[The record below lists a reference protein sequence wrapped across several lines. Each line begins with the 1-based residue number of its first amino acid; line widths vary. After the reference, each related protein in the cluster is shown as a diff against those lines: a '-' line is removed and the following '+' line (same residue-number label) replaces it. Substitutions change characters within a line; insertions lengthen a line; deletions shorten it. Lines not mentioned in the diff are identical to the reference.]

1 MKFYKKI
8 VLILICCIL
17 LASLLLFINMI
28 YAKYKTEVSGK
39 ASISISRWDVKVN
52 DNSIKNNQD
61 ISSTITPVFPG
72 NEYIAS
78 NIIAPT
84 AEGYFD
90 LFLDYTATDV
100 AFKYEINV
108 SPNEESAVKDLVTTG
123 YSVDDGEK
131 IEFSEFNS
139 PISETVNL
147 SNENKTKKIR
157 IYIIWNDDPDTS
169 SMDNLSDTSS
179 TLKADS
185 SAILDVSVAFTQVAQ

>member
-17 LASLLLFINMI
+17 LASLLLLINMI
-28 YAKYKTEVSGK
+28 YAKYKTAVSGK
-39 ASISISRWDVKVN
+39 ASISISRWDIKVN

-131 IEFSEFNS
+131 IDFSEFNS

>member
-1 MKFYKKI
+1 MKKKKKI

-131 IEFSEFNS
+131 IEFPEFNA

>member
-157 IYIIWNDDPDTS
+157 IYIVWNDDPDTS

-179 TLKADS
+179 TLKADN

>member
-157 IYIIWNDDPDTS
+157 IYIVWNDDPDTS

>member
-39 ASISISRWDVKVN
+39 ASISISRWDIKVN

-108 SPNEESAVKDLVTTG
+108 SPNKESAVKDLVTTG

-169 SMDNLSDTSS
+169 SMDNLNDTSS

>member
-8 VLILICCIL
+8 ILILVCFIIL
-17 LASLLLFINMI
+17 ALLLLLMNII
-28 YAKYKTEVSGK
+28 YAKYKTEVAGK
-39 ASISISRWDVKVN
+39 ASISFSRWDIKVN

-72 NEYIAS
+72 NEYVAS

-108 SPNEESAVKDLVTTG
+108 TPNEESAVKDLVTTG

-157 IYIIWNDDPDTS
+157 IYIIWNDNPDTS

>member
-1 MKFYKKI
+1 
-8 VLILICCIL
+8 
-17 LASLLLFINMI
+17 MI

-39 ASISISRWDVKVN
+39 ASISISRWDIKVN

>member
-131 IEFSEFNS
+131 IEFPEFNA

>member
-61 ISSTITPVFPG
+61 ISSTITPIFPG

-157 IYIIWNDDPDTS
+157 IYIVWNDDPDTS

>member
-123 YSVDDGEK
+123 YSVDDGKK

-157 IYIIWNDDPDTS
+157 IYIVWNDDPDTS

>member
-157 IYIIWNDDPDTS
+157 IYIVWNDDPDTS
-169 SMDNLSDTSS
+169 LMDNLSDTSS

>member
-39 ASISISRWDVKVN
+39 ASISISRWDIKVN

-131 IEFSEFNS
+131 IEFPEFNA

>member
-61 ISSTITPVFPG
+61 ISSTITPIFPG

-147 SNENKTKKIR
+147 ANENKTKKIR
-157 IYIIWNDDPDTS
+157 IYIVWNDDPDTS

>member
-39 ASISISRWDVKVN
+39 ASISISRWDIKVN

-131 IEFSEFNS
+131 IDFSEFNS

>member
-131 IEFSEFNS
+131 IEFPEFNA

-157 IYIIWNDDPDTS
+157 KKNRHI
-169 SMDNLSDTSS
+169 
-179 TLKADS
+179 
-185 SAILDVSVAFTQVAQ
+185 F

>member
-28 YAKYKTEVSGK
+28 YAMYKTEFSGK

-157 IYIIWNDDPDTS
+157 IYIVWNDDPDTS

>member
-8 VLILICCIL
+8 ILILICCIL

-39 ASISISRWDVKVN
+39 ASISISRWDIKVN

-108 SPNEESAVKDLVTTG
+108 TPNEESAVKDLVTTG

-157 IYIIWNDDPDTS
+157 IYIIWNDNPDTS

>member
-39 ASISISRWDVKVN
+39 ASISISRWDIKVN

>member
-84 AEGYFD
+84 AEGDFD

-157 IYIIWNDDPDTS
+157 IYIVWNDDPDTS

>member
-28 YAKYKTEVSGK
+28 YAKYKTEVSAK

-157 IYIIWNDDPDTS
+157 IYIVWNDDPDTS

-179 TLKADS
+179 TLKADN

>member
-8 VLILICCIL
+8 ILILICCIL

-28 YAKYKTEVSGK
+28 YAKYKTKVSGK
-39 ASISISRWDVKVN
+39 ASISISRWDIKVN

-108 SPNEESAVKDLVTTG
+108 TPNEESAVKDLVTTG

-157 IYIIWNDDPDTS
+157 IYIIWNDNPDTS

>member
-157 IYIIWNDDPDTS
+157 IYIVWNDDPDTS

-185 SAILDVSVAFTQVAQ
+185 SAILNVSVAFTQVAQ

>member
-108 SPNEESAVKDLVTTG
+108 SPNKESAVKDLVTTG

-157 IYIIWNDDPDTS
+157 IYIIWNDDPNTS

>member
-61 ISSTITPVFPG
+61 ISSTITPIFPG

-108 SPNEESAVKDLVTTG
+108 SPNEESAVKDLVTIG

-147 SNENKTKKIR
+147 ANENKTKKIR
-157 IYIIWNDDPDTS
+157 IYIVWNDDPDTS

>member
-39 ASISISRWDVKVN
+39 ASISISRWDIKVN

-131 IEFSEFNS
+131 IEFPEFNA

-157 IYIIWNDDPDTS
+157 IYIIWNDNPDTS

>member
-78 NIIAPT
+78 NTIAPT

-157 IYIIWNDDPDTS
+157 IYIVWNDDPDTS

-179 TLKADS
+179 TLKADG

>member
-39 ASISISRWDVKVN
+39 ASISISRWDIKVN

-169 SMDNLSDTSS
+169 SMDNLNDTSS

>member
-1 MKFYKKI
+1 MKVYKKI

-131 IEFSEFNS
+131 IEFPEFNA

>member
-28 YAKYKTEVSGK
+28 YAKYKSEVSGK
-39 ASISISRWDVKVN
+39 ASISISRWDIKVN